1 MALRPLEEIIGP
13 LVVPIRGKEYTLPAV
28 TLSDGL
34 KIHAS
39 RTNGAA
45 LLSSE
50 LYKIILGDVHTDM
63 LADNIPGDVIDRV
76 FLTAYTDFTSGRDS
90 AEEVWENGLPK
101 ALRDAAKE
109 VLKTLPGGASTTR
122 PPASG
127 SGTTSPKAKAT
138 RSRGS
143 KSSPTSPSSL
153 PTSPVSTASG
163 STKSP

>member
-39 RTNGAA
+39 RNNGAL
-45 LLSSE
+45 LLSGD
-50 LYKIILGDVHTDM
+50 LYRIILGDTHTDM
-63 LADNIPGDVIDRV
+63 LKDNVPGDVIDRV

-90 AEEVWENGLPK
+90 AEEGWENGIPK
-101 ALRDAAKE
+101 ALREAAKE
-109 VLKTLPGGASTTR
+109 VLKTLPGGASMTP

-127 SGTTSPKAKAT
+127 NGTTAPKAKAT

-153 PTSPVSTASG
+153 PTSPVSTGSG
-163 STKSP
+163 STESP

>member
-1 MALRPLEEIIGP
+1 MALRPLEDIIGP

-28 TLSDGL
+28 SLSDGL

-39 RTNGAA
+39 RTQGAE
-45 LLSSE
+45 LLSSD
-50 LYKIILGDVHTDM
+50 LYRIILGDVHTQL
-63 LADNIPGDVIDRV
+63 LADNIPGDIIDRV

-109 VLKTLPGGASTTR
+109 VLKTLQGGASTTP

-138 RSRGS
+138 RSRGA
-143 KSSPTSPSSL
+143 KSSPTSPPSS
-153 PTSPVSTASG
+153 PTSPANTG
-163 STKSP
+163 SAFIKSP

>member
-1 MALRPLEEIIGP
+1 MALRPLEDIIGP
-13 LVVPIRGKEYTLPAV
+13 LVVPVRGKEYTLPAV

-39 RTNGAA
+39 RNKGE
-45 LLSSE
+45 LLMSSD
-50 LYKIILGDVHTDM
+50 LYRIILGDTHEAM
-63 LADNIPGDVIDRV
+63 LADHVPGDVIDRV

-109 VLKTLPGGASTTR
+109 VLKTIQGGESTTP

-127 SGTTSPKAKAT
+127 NGTTSPKAKAT
-138 RSRGS
+138 RPRGP
-143 KSSPTSPSSL
+143 KSSPTSPSSS
-153 PTSPVSTASG
+153 PTSPPNTASG

>member
-1 MALRPLEEIIGP
+1 MALRPLEDILGP
-13 LVVPIRGKEYTLPAV
+13 LIVPVRGKEYTLPAV

-34 KIHAS
+34 KLHAS
-39 RTNGAA
+39 RNNGSPLDAG
-45 LLSSE
+45 E
-50 LYKIILGDVHTDM
+50 LYRIILGDTHEQMLTD
-63 LADNIPGDVIDRV
+63 NVPGDVIDRV

-109 VLKTLPGGASTTR
+109 VLKTLPGGASTTQ

-127 SGTTSPKAKAT
+127 NGTTAPKARAT

-143 KSSPTSPSSL
+143 KSSPTSPSSS
-153 PTSPVSTASG
+153 PTSPVSTGSG